1 MINGGIQSASDT
13 NHNMNIGQT
22 KPIDTITQIVRKGKN
37 AAMSIGEMLGKG
49 EMRPEGDQSSTFRS

>member
-1 MINGGIQSASDT
+1 MRNGGIQSTGHT

-22 KPIDTITQIVRKGKN
+22 KPTDTITQIVIKSKK
-37 AAMSIGEMLGKG
+37 AAMTIGEMLGKG